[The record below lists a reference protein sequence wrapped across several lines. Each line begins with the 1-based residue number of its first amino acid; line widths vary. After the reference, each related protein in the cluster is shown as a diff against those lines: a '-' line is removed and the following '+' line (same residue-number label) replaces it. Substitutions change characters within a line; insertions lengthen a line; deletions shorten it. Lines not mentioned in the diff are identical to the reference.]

1 MPMPWF
7 SNQSYSIIIL
17 HIIKDFHVTANE
29 YMINTIETSVM
40 AFTFLKKN
48 RTIIYQGL

>member
-1 MPMPWF
+1 MPMSWF